1 MIRSTVLLNMENEE
15 NVKSLLIGP
24 LKEQDNTKVN
34 IFLIPGFLS
43 ERKDSEHGPIIPND
57 EKSWARHFNV
67 LTNQYQANYYV
78 VNWPSAPLLA
88 GFKELINNMI
98 LKRIIT
104 FPLPFGPIGFIGP
117 IIKLSKYSTLL
128 NLARSVWK
136 EAIINSENA
145 AKKLY
150 RHLLLE
156 NKPHILIGHSLGGR
170 IALRVCEM
178 ALSSAKP
185 LHKTIA
191 LAPAIGQNELSWNTF
206 NKCTHNDLEIL
217 YSKKDK
223 VLKYLFPI
231 GQGSLDKPV
240 GLVGVPNDY
249 RSNIASI
256 DMTDRGYDSSRGHN
270 DYEKDLP
277 FLLQTSKI
285 WTTTFSNH
293 GHLS

>member
-15 NVKSLLIGP
+15 NIKSLLIGP

-34 IFLIPGFLS
+34 VFLIPGFLTEIRGS
-43 ERKDSEHGPIIPND
+43 EYGPIRPND
-57 EKSWARHFNV
+57 EKSWARHFNA

-78 VNWPSAPLLA
+78 VNWPSAPLLD
-88 GFKELINNMI
+88 GFKEFFSQGIINMI
-98 LKRIIT
+98 LKRVM
-104 FPLPFGPIGFIGP
+104 PLGPINP
-117 IIKLSKYSTLL
+117 TLW

-178 ALSSAKP
+178 ALASAKP
-185 LHKTIA
+185 LHRTIA

-206 NKCTHNDLEIL
+206 NKCSHNDLEIL

-256 DMTDRGYDSSRGHN
+256 DVTDHGYYSPKGHN